1 MTSKIQLPES
11 WLKRVKA
18 AIHRQR
24 LAILLT
30 LAACESKTRSK
41 CLSFSSLLK
50 ELGSSDGKGKSTLVY
65 HLKIL
70 EGAGLIVGDTMEQ
83 PENPGSYRVYRLTD
97 DGVRFLRDVMKID
110 DQQIDGIE
118 LTGLSNKSKRS

>member
-1 MTSKIQLPES
+1 MASKIQLPES

-18 AIHRQR
+18 VVHRQR
-24 LAILLT
+24 LAILLA

-41 CLSFSSLLK
+41 CLSFSSILK

-70 EGAGLIVGDTMEQ
+70 EGAGLIVGDTREQ
-83 PENPGSYRVYRLTD
+83 PESPGSYRVYRLTD
-97 DGVRFLRDVMKID
+97 DGVRFLRDVVKID
-110 DQQIDGIE
+110 DQQIEGIE
-118 LTGLSNKSKRS
+118 LTGLSNKPKRS